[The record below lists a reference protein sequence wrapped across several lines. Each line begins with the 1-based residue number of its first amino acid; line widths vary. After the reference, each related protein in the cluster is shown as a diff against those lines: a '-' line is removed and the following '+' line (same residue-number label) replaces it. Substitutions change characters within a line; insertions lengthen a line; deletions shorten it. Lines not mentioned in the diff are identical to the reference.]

1 MPLITA
7 CLCSKAT
14 NCPPGP
20 AALAHRAMQQQVPLI
35 IGDTA
40 RDASIAATMPQGLH
54 AALCV
59 PLFVG
64 DGPPQGALTV
74 VTSEL
79 SAFSSSD
86 ARHLTA
92 LAMQAG
98 IAIHNAEMHSRIGQQ
113 QRLLEAVVRDINDGL
128 VVVDARSQIVLTNPL
143 GRALLENE
151 QDLQQ
156 TSRPSCSRSPP
167 ACGVKTSRH

>member
-1 MPLITA
+1 MTSEGETA
-7 CLCSKAT
+7 WAT
-14 NCPPGP
+14 S
-20 AALAHRAMQQQVPLI
+20 LTRRTMQQQVPLI
-35 IGDTA
+35 IGDTSL
-40 RDASIAATMPQGLH
+40 DTEIDATMPQGMR

-64 DGPPQGALTV
+64 DGRPQRALTV
-74 VTSEL
+74 VSTEA

-98 IAIHNAEMHSRIGQQ
+98 IAIHNAEMHSRLRQQ

-128 VVVDARSQIVLTNPL
+128 LVIDAHSQIVLTNPI
-143 GRALLENE
+143 GRSLLEIQN
-151 QDLQQ
+151 D
-156 TSRPSCSRSPP
+156 SP
-167 ACGVKTSRH
+167 